1 MIEYIDAEGLLFDY
15 YSNVLSWSSKN
26 IVAFALTNNVYLQK
40 LTNEFSFDKSKTL
53 NIASLKE
60 EHGKAY

>member
-1 MIEYIDAEGLLFDY
+1 LIEYIDAEGLLFDY

-40 LTNEFSFDKSKTL
+40 LTNEFTFDKSKTL
-53 NIASLKE
+53 NLASLKE

>member
-40 LTNEFSFDKSKTL
+40 LTNEFTFDKSKTL
-53 NIASLKE
+53 NLASLKE